1 MLIVQKFGGSSI
13 ADGDRLRRAAG
24 ICMRQRQ
31 NGNEVVVVVSAM
43 GDTTDLLADRARGVL
58 GGKHSPREMDAL
70 ITTGEQQSAAL
81 LVMTMESLG
90 IPAVSLAGWQAG
102 IYTDCRYG
110 DSDIRLIAPVRIRE
124 ALSRGRVPVVTGFQ
138 GVCAAGD
145 ITSLGRGGSDTTA
158 VALAAALE
166 SDCCEIYTDV
176 DGIYTADPRL
186 IPDAVKLGAI
196 DYRDMLALAE
206 AGSQVLHAK
215 SVELAMANSVVIHL
229 LSSFTDAPG
238 SQVRALRDGSRPDFA
253 GITRSRASG
262 EISLAGKAA
271 DAAALS
277 RAVLLLAA
285 EGIEVRSGSVGDGR
299 ISVLVEEAE
308 QPRAMQLLH
317 REMILGA
324 LK

>member
-24 ICMRQRQ
+24 ICMRQRL

-43 GDTTDLLADRARGVL
+43 GDTTDLLADRARVL
-58 GGKHSPREMDAL
+58 GGKPSPREMDAL

-186 IPDAVKLGAI
+186 IPDAVKLDAI

-215 SVELAMANSVVIHL
+215 SVELAMANSVVIQI
-229 LSSFTDAPG
+229 G
-238 SQVRALRDGSRPDFA
+238 RAH
-253 GITRSRASG
+253 
-262 EISLAGKAA
+262 
-271 DAAALS
+271 
-277 RAVLLLAA
+277 V
-285 EGIEVRSGSVGDGR
+285 
-299 ISVLVEEAE
+299 
-308 QPRAMQLLH
+308 
-317 REMILGA
+317 
-324 LK
+324 